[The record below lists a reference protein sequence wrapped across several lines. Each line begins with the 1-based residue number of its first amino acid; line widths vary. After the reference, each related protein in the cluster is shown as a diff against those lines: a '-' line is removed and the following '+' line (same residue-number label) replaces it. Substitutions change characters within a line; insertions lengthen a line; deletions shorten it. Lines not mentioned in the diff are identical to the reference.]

1 MSGLPGATHG
11 KAFAVCNPGFAVCTR
26 HTVNMVSPVVYM
38 MYSLIIIFM
47 DFYLVCVERER
58 ELLAMEGA
66 FGSRWLVSSG
76 INALLLI
83 LVGATNRTNINCF
96 GGWLQLGLKGASIY
110 PNDTTNRNKSI
121 SSSFRN

>member
-1 MSGLPGATHG
+1 MPRKIQNCSSG
-11 KAFAVCNPGFAVCTR
+11 
-26 HTVNMVSPVVYM
+26 YM
-38 MYSLIIIFM
+38 MYSLIIIFV
-47 DFYLVCVERER
+47 DFYLE
-58 ELLAMEGA
+58 EGA

-96 GGWLQLGLKGASIY
+96 GGWLQVGLKVASIY